1 MRLATLDV
9 VGLRNLGEQRLELG
23 EGFTVL
29 WGHNGA
35 GKTNVV
41 EAIYLLATLRSFRT
55 SDLGS
60 LVARDGT
67 HAMVAVHGHDTR
79 LDLPTKLA
87 VSLDR
92 IPSGAR
98 RTARADDKVVRSAA
112 DFYGRLRAVLF
123 TPEDLAV
130 LRSGPQARRQFLDR
144 MLFARERAHIVDV
157 QAYERVVRSR
167 NTVLR
172 DDSLSATQLADLLAT
187 YEHQAADL
195 GARIWTRR
203 ERLLADLVV
212 PTLRAFAEIHGVD
225 GPQPAATSGALEL
238 TLRYAAGSSDPA
250 LHEAAPEGRT
260 QALLDALRR
269 RRDVDRQRRTTSVG
283 PHRDDVVVELQ
294 GRPVAEFASQGQ
306 TRAIVLALKL
316 AELTLAQQHAGS
328 PPVLLLDDVSSELDP
343 ARGALLFAS
352 LGALAGQCIL
362 TTTST
367 EFVRLPAGATCRF
380 VGVERGCFGEPSSRP

>member
-1 MRLATLDV
+1 MRLTTLDV
-9 VGLRNLGEQRLELG
+9 VGVRNLAEQRLELG

-60 LVARDGT
+60 LIHREGDRMLVS
-67 HAMVAVHGHDTR
+67 VSGHDPV
-79 LDLPTKLA
+79 LDLPTRLA
-87 VSLDR
+87 VSLER
-92 IPSGAR
+92 IASGAR
-98 RTARADDKVVRSAA
+98 RTARADDKLVRSAA

-144 MLFARERAHIVDV
+144 MLFARGRAHILDV

-172 DDSLSATQLADLLAT
+172 DDSLSPTQLADLLST
-187 YEHQAADL
+187 YEQQAAQL
-195 GARIWTRR
+195 GARIWDRR
-203 ERLLADLVV
+203 EQLLSDLVG
-212 PTLRAFAEIHGVD
+212 PTCRAFAEIHGVD
-225 GPQPAATSGALEL
+225 GPQPQGDAGGLEL
-238 TLRYAAGSSDPA
+238 TLRYAPA
-250 LHEAAPEGRT
+250 LPDTAPADRMS
-260 QALLDALRR
+260 ALLAAFAR
-269 RRDVDRQRRTTSVG
+269 RRDVDRLRRTTSVG
-283 PHRDDVVVELQ
+283 PHRDDLVVELQ

-316 AELTLAQQHAGS
+316 AELALAQEHTGA
-328 PPVLLLDDVSSELDP
+328 PPLLLLDDVSSELDP
-343 ARGALLFAS
+343 ARGALLFER

-367 EFVRLPAGATCRF
+367 EFVRLPAGAQCRF
-380 VGVERGCFGEPSSRP
+380 IGVERGTFKAGQTERQTQR